1 MMSWSRARHGARA
14 TCYTRPHG
22 HPWRA
27 HGEACLGGA
36 MSVACI
42 NGCRMYYEVLGQGLP
57 LLFVHGGLGGGRGSA
72 TFRQHQMV
80 PLASYAEVI
89 AFDRR
94 AAGQSEAPA
103 SGYTFAGFVE
113 DIVALLDHLGHQR
126 AILMATSAGGPQVL
140 QCAYSYPERVMA
152 LILGSTA
159 TQTVRV
165 PPELESLITF
175 MGTEGLVQLQA
186 MLAQQASLTALD
198 STPPTPSDHLGGI
211 LQTYLAYHL
220 HGDPLAACLARITVP
235 ALILHGT
242 ADTEVPF
249 SEALKLHDGL
259 PQASLVPFVGGGHSI
274 MVSHAEP
281 YRQAIVAF
289 LQTLGPS

>member
-1 MMSWSRARHGARA
+1 
-14 TCYTRPHG
+14 
-22 HPWRA
+22 
-27 HGEACLGGA
+27 

-42 NGCRMYYEVLGQGLP
+42 NGCRIYYEVLGQGVP

-80 PLASYAEVI
+80 QLASYAEVI

-94 AAGQSEAPA
+94 AAGQSETPA
-103 SGYTFAGFVE
+103 TGYTFAGFVD

-140 QCAYSYPERVMA
+140 QCAYSYPERVKA

-165 PPELESLITF
+165 PPELASLITF
-175 MGTEGLVQLQA
+175 MGTDGLVQLQA
-186 MLAQQASLTALD
+186 MLAKPASLATPGATP
-198 STPPTPSDHLGGI
+198 STPFDNLGGI
-211 LQTYLAYHL
+211 LQTYLAYHM
-220 HGDPLAACLARITVP
+220 HGDPLAACLAKITVP
-235 ALILHGT
+235 TLILHGT

-259 PQASLVPFVGGGHSI
+259 PHASLVPFVGGGHGI

-281 YRQAIVAF
+281 YCQAIIAF
-289 LQTLGPS
+289 LQTLVS